1 MLKQN
6 LLNLMVKTNAFAPFR
21 FLNRSKVPILMYHR
35 FSRDDN
41 FNATSAE
48 TLTRHL
54 EYLTKHYQI
63 IPLSELIKKIKNNEP
78 IVPNTTV
85 ITIDDGYDDAF
96 EIAFPIFKKFNA
108 PATLFVVTDFL
119 DGKIWIWTDKARF
132 LLFNSELT
140 EFNFEIGAKKFEIKL
155 TDKNSRL
162 NFATKINSELKKLS
176 NAERDE
182 KISELSE
189 IVQIKLPSLPP
200 KEFAPISWDQARE
213 MDKNGVAIESH
224 TVTHPIL
231 TNINENNLEF
241 ELTKSREVLA
251 EKLNREVKIFC
262 YPNGNVA
269 LRESVAVS
277 KANYDC
283 AVTTEIRLLTATDNL
298 FLLPRIDAEPEMTRF
313 IQATSGFDNLKSIL
327 R

>member
-1 MLKQN
+1 
-6 LLNLMVKTNAFAPFR
+6 MVKTNAFAPFR

-41 FNATSAE
+41 FNATSVE
-48 TLTRHL
+48 TLTKHL
-54 EYLTKHYQI
+54 EYLTKYYQI
-63 IPLSELIKKIKNNEP
+63 IPLSDLSEKIKNNEP
-78 IVPNTTV
+78 VAPNSAV

-96 EIAFPIFKKFNA
+96 EIAYPLFKKFNA

-119 DGKIWIWTDKARF
+119 DGKIWIWTDKARY
-132 LLFNSELT
+132 LLFNTKLT
-140 EFNFEIGAKKFEIKL
+140 EFTFEIGAKTFEIKL

-182 KISELSE
+182 KINELTEIAQVELSE
-189 IVQIKLPSLPP
+189 LPP
-200 KEFAPISWDQARE
+200 KEFSPISWDQARE

-231 TNINENNLEF
+231 TNISEADLSF
-241 ELTKSREVLA
+241 ELTKSREVLQ

-269 LRESVAVS
+269 SRESQAVS
-277 KANYDC
+277 QANYDC
-283 AVTTEIRLLTATDNL
+283 AVTTEIRLSTATDNL
-298 FLLPRIDAEPEMTRF
+298 FLLPRIDAEPDMTRF
-313 IQATSGFDNLKSIL
+313 IQATSGFDNLKTIF
-327 R
+327 

>member
-1 MLKQN
+1 ML
-6 LLNLMVKTNAFAPFR
+6 KTNAFAPFR
-21 FLNRSKVPILMYHR
+21 FLNRAKVPILMYHR
-35 FSRDDN
+35 FSQTDN

-48 TLTRHL
+48 TLTNHL

-63 IPLSELIKKIKNNEP
+63 IPLAELSSKIKNNQP
-78 IVPNTTV
+78 IAPNTAV

-96 EIAFPIFKKFNA
+96 EIAFPILKKFNA

-119 DGKIWIWTDKARF
+119 DGKMWIWTDKARY
-132 LLFNSELT
+132 LLYQTKLN
-140 EFNFEIGAKKFEIKL
+140 EFNFEIGAKKFEINL

-176 NAERDE
+176 TLERDE
-182 KISELSE
+182 KINELAK
-189 IVQIKLPSLPP
+189 IVQVELPILPP
-200 KEFAPISWDQARE
+200 KRFAPISWNQARE

-231 TNINENNLEF
+231 TNISETELSF

-251 EKLNREVKIFC
+251 EQLQREVKIFC

-269 LRESVAVS
+269 LRESLAVS
-277 KANYDC
+277 NTYDC
-283 AVTTEIRLLTATDNL
+283 AVTTEIRLATATDKL

-313 IQATSGFDNLKSIL
+313 VQATSGFDNLKSIF
-327 R
+327 